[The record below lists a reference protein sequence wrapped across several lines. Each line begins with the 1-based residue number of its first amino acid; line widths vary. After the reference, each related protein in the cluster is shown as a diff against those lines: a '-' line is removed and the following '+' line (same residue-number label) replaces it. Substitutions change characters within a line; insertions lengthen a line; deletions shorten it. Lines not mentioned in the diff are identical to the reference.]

1 MGVNV
6 NLDLSKL
13 EEKFSEDEL
22 RAKQAIF
29 AERVAADMNK
39 HCPEDEGTLRDSMKI
54 SSNFEEGLIVWN
66 TPYAKDVLERDYVRC
81 VKNPEAL
88 PHWPE
93 ATKEEKLEDWKDLAS
108 RLLDNADTN
117 IGVASW

>member
-13 EEKFSEDEL
+13 EERFSKNEL

-39 HCPEDEGTLRDSMKI
+39 HCPVDEGTLRDSMKI
-54 SSNFEEGLIVWN
+54 SSIFEDGLIIWN
-66 TPYAKDVLERDYVRC
+66 TPYAKEVMERDHVRS

-93 ATKEEKLEDWKDLAS
+93 ATKEEKLEDWKDLAG
-108 RLLDNADTN
+108 RLLDNADANVEVT
-117 IGVASW
+117 SW